1 MENASIHVRNMLRQY
16 ERQLL
21 NARRLAR
28 YRMALRLAQG
38 NAEPPESGAVR
49 RRRLVEKVAR
59 ELYEHL
65 LFTGSEN
72 PVAEKIREELS
83 ATAGTHL
90 HFCYTPGEAALQLV
104 REGSSGPEE
113 VSQLEKARLLDKL
126 WHITLAKVD
135 ETML

>member
-1 MENASIHVRNMLRQY
+1 MANASIHVRNMLRQY

-38 NAEPPESGAVR
+38 DAEPPEPKELR
-49 RRRLVEKVAR
+49 RRRLVEKVAK

-65 LFTGSEN
+65 LFTGSAN
-72 PVAEKIREELS
+72 PVAESIREELS
-83 ATAGTHL
+83 VSAGAHL
-90 HFCYTPGEAALQLV
+90 QFQYAPGEAALQLI

-113 VSQLEKARLLDKL
+113 VSPHEKAQLLDAL
-126 WHITLAKVD
+126 WRITLAKVD

>member
-1 MENASIHVRNMLRQY
+1 MANASIHVRNMLRQY

-38 NAEPPESGAVR
+38 ETEAPEPREIR

-65 LFTGSEN
+65 IFTGSEN
-72 PVAEKIREELS
+72 PVAQSIRTELS
-83 ATAGTHL
+83 ANAGAQL
-90 HFCYTPGEAALQLV
+90 HFQYAPGEAALQLI

-113 VSQLEKARLLDKL
+113 ISQHEKARLLDKL

>member
-1 MENASIHVRNMLRQY
+1 MTNVSIHVRNMLRRY

-28 YRMALRLAQG
+28 YRTALRLAQG
-38 NAEPPESGAVR
+38 DAEPPEPAEAR

-65 LFTGSEN
+65 LFTGSDN
-72 PVAEKIREELS
+72 PVADSIRKEL
-83 ATAGTHL
+83 AVVAGADL
-90 HFCYTPGEAALQLV
+90 EFQYAPGEAALRLV
-104 REGSSGPEE
+104 REGSAGPET
-113 VSQLEKARLLDKL
+113 VSPHEKARLLDKL

>member
-1 MENASIHVRNMLRQY
+1 VTNASIHVRTMLRRY

-38 NAEPPESGAVR
+38 DAAPPEPEEIR
-49 RRRLVEKVAR
+49 RRRMVEKVAR

-72 PVAEKIREELS
+72 PVAEGIREELS
-83 ATAGTHL
+83 VSAGAHL
-90 HFCYTPGEAALQLV
+90 HFRYTPGEAALQLI
-104 REGSSGPEE
+104 REGSSGPEK
-113 VSQLEKARLLDKL
+113 VSQHEKARLLDKL

>member
-1 MENASIHVRNMLRQY
+1 MANASIHVRNMLRQY

-38 NAEPPESGAVR
+38 DAESPEPGEVR
-49 RRRLVEKVAR
+49 RRRLVEKVAK

-65 LFTGSEN
+65 IFTGSEN
-72 PVAEKIREELS
+72 PVAESIRRELCVS
-83 ATAGTHL
+83 TGAHL
-90 HFCYTPGEAALQLV
+90 HFQYTPGEAALQLI
-104 REGSSGPEE
+104 REGSSGPEA
-113 VSQLEKARLLDKL
+113 VSPHEKARLLDKL

>member
-1 MENASIHVRNMLRQY
+1 MTNASIHVRNMLRQY

-38 NAEPPESGAVR
+38 DAEPPEPKEVLR
-49 RRRLVEKVAR
+49 RRMVEKVAR
-59 ELYEHL
+59 EMYEHL

-72 PVAEKIREELS
+72 PVAESIRQDLS
-83 ATAGTHL
+83 ASAGARL
-90 HFCYTPGEAALQLV
+90 HFQYTPGEAALQLV
-104 REGSSGPEE
+104 REGSLGPEE
-113 VSQLEKARLLDKL
+113 VSQHEKARLLEKL

>member
-1 MENASIHVRNMLRQY
+1 MTNASTHVRNMLRQY

-38 NAEPPESGAVR
+38 DADPPEPKEVR

-72 PVAEKIREELS
+72 PVAASIRKELS
-83 ATAGTHL
+83 VIAGAQL
-90 HFCYTPGEAALQLV
+90 HFQYTPGEAALQLI
-104 REGSSGPEE
+104 REGGSGPEE
-113 VSQLEKARLLDKL
+113 VSPHEKARLLDKL

>member
-1 MENASIHVRNMLRQY
+1 MTNASIHVRNMLRQY
-16 ERQLL
+16 ESQLL

-38 NAEPPESGAVR
+38 DAEPLEPRAIR

-65 LFTGSEN
+65 IFTGSEN
-72 PVAEKIREELS
+72 PVAESIRKDLCVS
-83 ATAGTHL
+83 AGAHL
-90 HFCYTPGEAALQLV
+90 QFQYTPGEAALQLV

-113 VSQLEKARLLDKL
+113 VSPHEKARLLDTL

>member
-1 MENASIHVRNMLRQY
+1 MTNASIHVRNMLRQY

-28 YRMALRLAQG
+28 YRMALRLARG
-38 NAEPPESGAVR
+38 DAEPQESEEIR

-65 LFTGSEN
+65 LYTGSEN
-72 PVAEKIREELS
+72 PVADSIRKELAVS
-83 ATAGTHL
+83 AGTHL
-90 HFCYTPGEAALQLV
+90 QFQYTPGEAALQLI
-104 REGSSGPEE
+104 REGSAGPEA
-113 VSQLEKARLLDKL
+113 VSQHEKARLLDKL